1 MCLQCKAALWWQAY
15 ILVDSLSVI
24 SAEKGFCEEIQL
36 QINKK
41 SKPKILFYS
50 SSPSS
55 SLSCSLFSTPLLLL
69 FFFLSFLLPQSPP
82 HFSPSQFLEAFHM
95 TQMFENFIEEREN
108 PAKAETTAQS
118 TYKSAI
124 LLIHQEYFFNF

>member
-41 SKPKILFYS
+41 SKPKILFSS

-55 SLSCSLFSTPLLLL
+55 SLFSTPLLL

-118 TYKSAI
+118 TYKSAM